1 MLRKLI
7 ITLLM
12 ALIIPSFVFAGS
24 DQTQD
29 HSALGGIHKLEI
41 SWTAHTDGTYTSFP
55 TRAINGVI
63 MGVLTDPGSTAP
75 QTLYDI
81 TLKNTYGL
89 DIMGGALADRS
100 ATVTEYIEPYN
111 ATQNTYRSMPNH
123 GALTLAISNIVTNA
137 GTGKVVIYYFAK

>member
-12 ALIIPSFVFAGS
+12 ALIIPSFVLAAS
-24 DQTQD
+24 SQTQD
-29 HSALGGIHKLEI
+29 HSVLGGVHRLEI
-41 SWTAHTDGTYTSFP
+41 EWTAHTDGLYTSFT

-75 QTLYDI
+75 ASNYDI
-81 TLKNTYGL
+81 TLKNSYGL
-89 DIMGGALADRS
+89 DVMGGALANRS

-123 GALTLAISNIVTNA
+123 GALTLAISTIVTNS